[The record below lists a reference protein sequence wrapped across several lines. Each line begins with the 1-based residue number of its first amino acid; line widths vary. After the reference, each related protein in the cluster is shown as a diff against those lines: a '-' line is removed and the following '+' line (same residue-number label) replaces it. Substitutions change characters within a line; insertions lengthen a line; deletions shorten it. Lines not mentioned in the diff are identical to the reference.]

1 MGIIFSIFAIG
12 SIGTS
17 FLHAWIYFRFF
28 LFENYNDK
36 ISNYFFSIIIDDD
49 FQSLEKCDKNILYN
63 KFRKVF
69 RIIGVCLFLFYI
81 LYSMFYII
89 YYFGSAKE

>member
-1 MGIIFSIFAIG
+1 MGILFSIFAIG
-12 SIGTS
+12 SIGFS

-28 LFENYNDK
+28 LFENYDDK

-49 FQSLEKCDKNILYN
+49 FQSLEKYDKNILYN

-69 RIIGVCLFLFYI
+69 RIIGFGLILFFI
-81 LYSMFYII
+81 LSSMFYAI
-89 YYFGSAKE
+89 YSLGSAK